1 LYLGSGLFD
10 IDAADAA
17 GMRFSTATDVGGG
30 TSFSMLRTLD
40 EARKVARL
48 QGQDLSPLRAFY
60 LATLGA
66 ARCLTLEDRIGR
78 LEAGVEAD
86 FIVLD
91 LEATPLMAR
100 RTAAAPAL
108 SDVLRILLTLGDD
121 RAIAATYILGRQV
134 HGDPPAASS
143 PSLRNRSA

>member
-1 LYLGSGLFD
+1 
-10 IDAADAA
+10 
-17 GMRFSTATDVGGG
+17 MRFSTATDVGGG

-60 LATLGA
+60 FATLGA
-66 ARCLTLEDRIGR
+66 ARCLELDDRIGR
-78 LEAGVEAD
+78 LEVGAEAD
-86 FIVLD
+86 FIVLN

-100 RTAAAPAL
+100 RTAAALTL

-121 RAIAATYILGRQV
+121 RTIDATYILGRQV
-134 HGDPPAASS
+134 HGDRAVAPS